1 MESSSG
7 MTWSSY
13 SLSNWNKKSD
23 TGFVGLSNQGAT
35 CYMNSLIQT
44 LYMTPEFRNALYK
57 WDFDDTY
64 NKWRAL
70 EHAKTLNKDIQDL
83 SLQHS
88 HSSTNSSIESEA
100 QLKER
105 REKESIPRQLQ
116 LLFARL
122 QLSDQRAVKT
132 KVTHVALPIATN
144 IMHLGIDQQLWLERS
159 GCIYAA

>member
-1 MESSSG
+1 VIQHSNAIVPYVPAGGDKAVESSSS
-7 MTWSSY
+7 MSWSSY
-13 SLSNWNKKSD
+13 SVSNWNKKSD

-44 LYMTPEFRNALYK
+44 LFMTPEFRNALYK

-64 NKWRAL
+64 NKWRAQ

-88 HSSTNSSIESEA
+88 HSSTNTSSTESEA

-122 QLSDQRAVKT
+122 QLSEQRAVKT
-132 KVTHVALPIATN
+132 KVTLS
-144 IMHLGIDQQLWLERS
+144 IMHCPLP
-159 GCIYAA
+159 